1 MSNGGCEWGLYVE
14 GTGSALVDAEV
25 DPESTVVAG
34 MVEGTEGSGVV
45 DDIELPVSWGTVPE
59 DDAGG
64 GVGGG
69 GGVGFGVY
77 PGPLAG
83 SLGCAR
89 LTLRAFD
96 GSDI

>member
-1 MSNGGCEWGLYVE
+1 M
-14 GTGSALVDAEV
+14 DAEV

-45 DDIELPVSWGTVPE
+45 ADIALLASGGAVPE

-64 GVGGG
+64 GGG

-77 PGPLAG
+77 PAAG

-89 LTLRAFD
+89 LTLRALD